1 MSLCDDCSDG
11 YLILL
16 ISHFFSP
23 FCTYSTFCICSVG
36 WTFQGGLSGNSGG
49 RKYGLGV
56 DQVLHIEMVTPNG
69 YHVRFGP
76 TEWANASADGY
87 GYTVPHTIDV
97 SGLCRSNPEEL
108 DEEKWVWDS
117 CPDDFGIDFMDLWY
131 AIRGGGGGTW
141 GVVTSL
147 YLQLHEYTRF
157 ENYQVSDVHPTVQQS
172 PECEPLMPTLGPL
185 FTEFMEFYIMRPSL
199 LDVSEEHSNA
209 CGLPGSSPGMA
220 PLSCYGDE
228 DVDQAWARF
237 LAMNNVTDVPEGN
250 CLLRLASSKG
260 IKSLAGI
267 FLSDIEV
274 FKELFPRVDGKPVA
288 PSFFVPSNYIIANV
302 LVPSAWIEEN
312 EENLQTLRNI
322 APGAGTRAYLAFG
335 GGARTASDQA
345 NSLSSAHRDAAA
357 MVSFNSDDE
366 IDYFWS
372 ELFPKMFDISDKS
385 VFPPVFGG
393 NHAGPL
399 SSGPRKDDWTKACPP
414 EWTLEERAEK
424 CISVQEAIYG
434 TTVLKRLEAIKEA
447 VDPNYVFDCNNCIRN
462 NRPKT
467 KKPVAVDVEE
477 EDNSGV
483 LEVDGEGASVQN
495 TNENSGAL
503 LIGKSLS
510 IMVIVVVIGWIGS
523 QFMF

>member
-1 MSLCDDCSDG
+1 M
-11 YLILL
+11 
-16 ISHFFSP
+16 
-23 FCTYSTFCICSVG
+23 
-36 WTFQGGLSGNSGG
+36 
-49 RKYGLGV
+49 
-56 DQVLHIEMVTPNG
+56 VLPNG

-76 TEWANASADGY
+76 TEWADAIADGY
-87 GYTVPHTIDV
+87 IVPRTIDV
-97 SGLCRSNPEEL
+97 SGLCRSNPEEQ

-117 CPDDFGIDFMDLWY
+117 CPDDFGIDFNDLWY
-131 AIRGGGGGTW
+131 AVRGGGGGSW

-147 YLQLHEYTRF
+147 YLQLHEYTRY
-157 ENYQVSDVHPTVQQS
+157 ESYQVSDVSPAVQQS
-172 PECEPLMPTLGPL
+172 PECAPLMPTLGPL
-185 FTEFMEFYIMRPSL
+185 FAEFTQFYVMLPSL
-199 LDVSEEHSNA
+199 LGVSEEHSNA
-209 CGLPGSSPGMA
+209 CGSPGTPA
-220 PLSCYGDE
+220 PFSCYGDE

-237 LAMNNVTDVPEGN
+237 LVMNNVTDVPEGN
-250 CLLRLASSKG
+250 CLLRLASPKG
-260 IKSLAGI
+260 IKSLAGT
-267 FLSDIEV
+267 FLSDEELV
-274 FKELFPRVDGKPVA
+274 KELFPRVDGNTPGGGS
-288 PSFFVPSNYIIANV
+288 SFVEVYVTANV

-312 EENLQTLRNI
+312 EENLQTLRNV
-322 APGAGTRAYLAFG
+322 ASPRGAYLAFG

-345 NSLSSAHRDAAA
+345 SSLSSAHRDAAA
-357 MVSFNSDDE
+357 MVLFNSDDE

-447 VDPNYVFDCNNCIRN
+447 VDPNYMLDCHNCIGN

-467 KKPVAVDVEE
+467 KKPVDVEE
-477 EDNSGV
+477 EDSSEV
-483 LEVDGEGASVQN
+483 LVVDGEGASVQN

-510 IMVIVVVIGWIGS
+510 MIVVVAGWIGS